1 MSSNVA
7 IVVDQVKYE
16 NKSYWRNPL
25 AAVFTFGFPLV
36 LFVILVGVTRSATDK
51 QDLGK
56 GVHLA
61 QYLTP
66 SVLAYAVMSATFV
79 FMTLTLVRQREA
91 GVLKRMRGT
100 PLPSWALIGGFIG
113 NALIIASLLALVCV
127 VFAVTVYGVSLPASH
142 ILPLIVTIAISA
154 ICFCAL
160 GLAVSTF
167 IPNIDAAPAMVNI
180 PFFLL
185 VFISGTY
192 FPVTGTMATIAG
204 YFPLRPF
211 THALYYEIFNPYAAH
226 GSGWSGHDLGSLAI
240 WGAASVFVAIRRFQW
255 TPRRG

>member
-1 MSSNVA
+1 MSSTVA
-7 IVVDQVKYE
+7 LIADQVKYE

-36 LFVILVGVTRSATDK
+36 LFVILVGVTKGSTDK

-56 GVHLA
+56 GVHVS

-100 PLPSWALIGGFIG
+100 PLPAWALIGGFIG
-113 NALIIASLLALVCV
+113 NALIIASLLSTVCV
-127 VFAVTVYGVSLPASH
+127 VFAVTAYGVSLPASH
-142 ILPLIVTIAISA
+142 VLPLIVTIVIGA

-160 GLAVSTF
+160 GLAISTF
-167 IPNIDAAPAMVNI
+167 IPNVDAAPAMVNV
-180 PFFLL
+180 PFFLI

-192 FPVTGTMATIAG
+192 FPVTGTMAHIAAW
-204 YFPLRPF
+204 FPLRPF
-211 THALYYEIFNPYAAH
+211 TVALYYHVFDPFAASS
-226 GSGWSGHDLGSLAI
+226 SGWAWRQIGSLAI
-240 WGAASVFVAIRRFQW
+240 WGAASVFVAVRRFQW